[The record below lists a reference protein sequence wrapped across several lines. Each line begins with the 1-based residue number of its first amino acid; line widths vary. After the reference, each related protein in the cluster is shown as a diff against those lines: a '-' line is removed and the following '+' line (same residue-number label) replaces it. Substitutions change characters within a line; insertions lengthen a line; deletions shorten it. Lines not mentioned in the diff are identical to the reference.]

1 MALPFEE
8 YRAFLEHYASFLEE
22 MSAQAQGLHS
32 ALASFNGDQ
41 LTKAMSGMQSHI
53 MQLKNLEARR
63 VELQREAGYDGLTFA
78 QMIAQRPGEERAAL
92 KALCRRIEMC
102 VENIRY
108 SNGKSQSFAKE
119 GLASVQVTGQVTESG
134 NLYARPVHGR
144 EKRVTDAPAAFEA
157 KI

>member
-22 MSAQAQGLHS
+22 MSAQAQKMHG
-32 ALASFNGDQ
+32 ALASFSGEQ
-41 LTKAMSGMQSHI
+41 LTKAMSGLQSHI

-63 VELQREAGYDGLTFA
+63 VELQRGAGYDGLTFA
-78 QMIAQRPGEERAAL
+78 QMIAQRPEEEQAAL
-92 KALCRRIEMC
+92 KTLCRRIEMC

-108 SNGKSQSFAKE
+108 FNGKSQSFAKE
-119 GLASVQVTGQVTESG
+119 GLTSVQVSGQVTEG
-134 NLYARPVHGR
+134 RNLYAPPVHGK

>member
-1 MALPFEE
+1 MAQPFEE

-22 MSAQAQGLHS
+22 MSAQSQGLHG
-32 ALASFNGDQ
+32 ALASFNGEQ
-41 LTKAMSGMQSHI
+41 LTKAMSGVQSHI

-78 QMIAQRPGEERAAL
+78 QMIGQRPEAERPAL

-108 SNGKSQSFAKE
+108 FNEKSQAFAKE
-119 GLASVQVTGQVTESG
+119 GLASVQGSGQVTQGG
-134 NLYARPVHGR
+134 NLYAPPVHGKD
-144 EKRVTDAPAAFEA
+144 KRLTDAPAAFEA
-157 KI
+157 KY

>member
-22 MSAQAQGLHS
+22 MSAQAQEMHG
-32 ALASFNGDQ
+32 ALASFNGEQ
-41 LTKAMSGMQSHI
+41 LTKAMSGVQSHI

-78 QMIAQRPGEERAAL
+78 RLLEERPAGERPAL

-108 SNGKSQSFAKE
+108 FNEKSQAFAKE
-119 GLASVQVTGQVTESG
+119 GLASVQVAGQVTEG
-134 NLYARPVHGR
+134 RNLYAPPVRGK

-157 KI
+157 NY

>member
-22 MSAQAQGLHS
+22 MSAQAQGLHG
-32 ALASFNGDQ
+32 ALASFNGEQ

-63 VELQREAGYDGLTFA
+63 VELQREAGYGGQTFA
-78 QMIAQRPGEERAAL
+78 QMIARRPEEEQAAL

-108 SNGKSQSFAKE
+108 ANEKSQSFAKE
-119 GLASVQVTGQVTESG
+119 GLASVQTAGQVTEG
-134 NLYARPVHGR
+134 RNLYAPPVHGKD
-144 EKRVTDAPAAFEA
+144 KRLTDAPAAFEA
-157 KI
+157 NY

>member
-8 YRAFLEHYASFLEE
+8 YRAFLEHYASFLEG
-22 MSAQAQGLHS
+22 MSTQAQEMHG
-32 ALASFNGDQ
+32 ALASFHGDQ

-78 QMIAQRPGEERAAL
+78 RLLEQRPAEERPAL

-108 SNGKSQSFAKE
+108 FNGKSQSFAKE
-119 GLASVQVTGQVTESG
+119 GLASVQVTGQVTEG
-134 NLYARPVHGR
+134 RNLYAPPVHGKD
-144 EKRVTDAPAAFEA
+144 KRLTDAPAAFEA
-157 KI
+157 NY

>member
-22 MSAQAQGLHS
+22 MSAQAQRLHG

-63 VELQREAGYDGLTFA
+63 GEMQRGAGYDGLTFA
-78 QMIAQRPGEERAAL
+78 QMIAQRPEEEQAAL
-92 KALCRRIEMC
+92 KTLCRRIEMS

-108 SNGKSQSFAKE
+108 ANEKSQAFARE
-119 GLASVQVTGQVTESG
+119 GLASVQVAGQVTEAK
-134 NLYARPVHGR
+134 NLYAPPVHGKD
-144 EKRVTDAPAAFEA
+144 KRVTDAPAAFEA
-157 KI
+157 KY